1 MSVKKE
7 IEDTKAIVSKILEKS
22 KLARGNDFYLIVL
35 YLRERGVEI
44 EVDHKQFKEFSGSIS
59 TVLRCRRLIQNTDG
73 KFLPSQSIIDK
84 RARRS
89 ESFRTN
95 IRLSDVI

>member
-1 MSVKKE
+1 MSKEE
-7 IEDTKAIVSKILEKS
+7 IEATKRVVEKILKEN
-22 KLARGNDFYLIVL
+22 KLARGNDFYLLVL
-35 YLRERGVEI
+35 YLRERGVAI

-73 KFLPSQSIIDK
+73 KFLPPQSVIDK
-84 RARRS
+84 RRRRS

-95 IRLSDVI
+95 IRLTDVI